1 MAVNKPSKPLLELP
15 KSQGPKAKPPTTSTP
30 SKPSTGQFRPERI
43 FVLDT
48 NVLIHDA
55 HAISSFK
62 NVVVGIPFIVL
73 EELDTLKRE
82 VGERGR
88 NAREAVRVL
97 DDLRSKGS
105 LSEGVKLNHGPD
117 GALVKILPSPRT
129 IDFSSVSSDVHD
141 IKDNSIIQTVKNLVK
156 DGANVTLVSKDI
168 NARVKADALGL
179 PAEDYTKGTVS
190 YEHFYQ
196 GWMRIAIPALDLK
209 TMTPKKLESVI
220 GDQQL
225 WPNQFIILESDNNP
239 HNNRLFRFYGNKN
252 FQEVA
257 DISIMNSFGAKN
269 IQQLMALDLLMDD
282 SIQIMTLLGPAGTG
296 KTFLTLLAGLY
307 KVAYERIYR
316 KLLVTR
322 PIIALGADIG
332 YLPGDIQEKLH
343 YWMQPIHDNLEF
355 IFSQLSRSNEEEF
368 NLSKRKE
375 KENKFGKKH
384 FNQQQE
390 KPGEM
395 HSVER
400 LQQKGIISLE
410 AITYMRGRSIPY
422 QFVFI
427 DEVQNLTPH
436 EVKTIVSRAGEGT
449 KVILAGDPY
458 QIDSPYL
465 DFSSNGLTTATEKFK
480 GHSIF
485 GTVFLETSERSELA
499 KLAAEIL

>member
-1 MAVNKPSKPLLELP
+1 MAVTKPRKPLLELP
-15 KSQGPKAKPPTTSTP
+15 NPQEQKTKPTAAPT
-30 SKPSTGQFRPERI
+30 KPSSKQFRPDRI

-62 NVVVGIPFIVL
+62 NVVVAIPFIVL
-73 EELDTLKRE
+73 EELDSLKRE

-88 NAREAVRVL
+88 NAREAIRVL

-105 LSEGVKLNHGPD
+105 LSEGVRLNHGPD
-117 GALVKILPSPRT
+117 GALVKVLPSPRT
-129 IDFSSVSSDVHD
+129 IDFSSISSDIHD
-141 IKDNSIIQTVKNLVK
+141 IKDNNIIQTVKNLVK
-156 DGANVTLVSKDI
+156 DGNNVTFVSKDI
-168 NARVKADALGL
+168 NARVKADALAL
-179 PAEDYTKGTVS
+179 PTEDYTKGTVS
-190 YEHFYQ
+190 YEDFYH
-196 GWMRIAIPALDLK
+196 GWLRIPISALDLK
-209 TMTPKKLESVI
+209 NMSAKRMDGVI
-220 GDQQL
+220 NTQDL
-225 WPNQFIILESDNNP
+225 WPNQYIILESDNNP
-239 HNNRLFRFYGNKN
+239 HNNRLFRYYGNKN

-257 DISIMNSFGAKN
+257 DINIMNSFSAKN

-307 KVAYERIYR
+307 KVAYEHIYR

-343 YWMQPIHDNLEF
+343 YWMLPIHDNLEF
-355 IFSQLSRSNEEEF
+355 IFSQLSRGNEEEF

-375 KENKFGKKH
+375 KEGKPGRKH
-384 FNQQQE
+384 FSHPQE
-390 KPGEM
+390 KPGEI
-395 HSVER
+395 HTIER

-465 DFSSNGLTTATEKFK
+465 DFSSNGLTNATEKFK

>member
-1 MAVNKPSKPLLELP
+1 MAVTKPQKPLLELQKPEGTKTNAAP
-15 KSQGPKAKPPTTSTP
+15 KTTQKKESQ
-30 SKPSTGQFRPERI
+30 QFRPQRV

-55 HAISSFK
+55 HAMSTFK
-62 NVVVGIPFIVL
+62 NVVVAIPFIVL
-73 EELDTLKRE
+73 EELDSLKRE

-88 NAREAVRVL
+88 NAREAIRVL

-105 LSEGVKLNHGPD
+105 LSEGVRLNHGTD
-117 GALVKILPSPRT
+117 GALVKVLPSPRT
-129 IDFSSVSSDVHD
+129 IDFSSISSDVHD

-156 DGANVTLVSKDI
+156 DGADVTFVSKDI

-179 PAEDYTKGTVS
+179 PTEDYTKGTVS

-196 GWMRIAIPALDLK
+196 GWLRIPVPALDLK
-209 TMTPKKLESVI
+209 NMSAKRLEGVVNTE
-220 GDQQL
+220 DL

-257 DISIMNSFGAKN
+257 DINIMNSFGAKN

-282 SIQIMTLLGPAGTG
+282 NIQIMTLLGPAGTG

-307 KVAYERIYR
+307 KVAYEHIYR

-355 IFSQLSRSNEEEF
+355 IFSQLSRSNEEAF
-368 NLSKRKE
+368 NLAKRKE
-375 KENKFGKKH
+375 KDGKFGKKN
-384 FNQQQE
+384 FNQRR
-390 KPGEM
+390 KKR
-395 HSVER
+395 H
-400 LQQKGIISLE
+400 L
-410 AITYMRGRSIPY
+410 
-422 QFVFI
+422 
-427 DEVQNLTPH
+427 
-436 EVKTIVSRAGEGT
+436 
-449 KVILAGDPY
+449 
-458 QIDSPYL
+458 
-465 DFSSNGLTTATEKFK
+465 
-480 GHSIF
+480 
-485 GTVFLETSERSELA
+485 
-499 KLAAEIL
+499 KL